1 MKISKTAV
9 SVALASLFAAN
20 VAFAMPGFTQDAPQS
35 SVDTCLA
42 EVSANANYENGTT
55 VHHRT
60 AAIPLKEVSQDIDGC
75 AVQVDARARD
85 ACSVHSCKGVVV
97 DGACC
102 SAHVNGRSR
111 DRR

>member
-20 VAFAMPGFTQDAPQS
+20 VAFALPGFTKDAPQS

-55 VHHRT
+55 VYHNVETEERRT
-60 AAIPLKEVSQDIDGC
+60 SGHKMSIQTLVYGNDGETVLREYAAHCAINDKDEINRFTIRQKEL
-75 AVQVDARARD
+75 
-85 ACSVHSCKGVVV
+85 
-97 DGACC
+97 
-102 SAHVNGRSR
+102 
-111 DRR
+111 